1 MRIFRNIK
9 YRRFISPYF
18 TLVFMLSAFGF
29 IVMPTDIFSKIFNFK
44 YIRYPLSVPE
54 QHDHVTEKIKHVKE
68 PTWDVKSESSMPRNT
83 NYSTQFDTLKGIQD
97 FIWNRLNDL
106 QYYGHCENKQILY
119 CESTHPY
126 AGFGSMLFRY
136 GACLQLSFALG
147 RTIFLKQQQYQHFGG
162 LNKWMKL
169 ESKRCGYLK
178 EKYRNYANKCNL
190 NDRKCYLDG
199 NVLEVN
205 NSYKVLEIDMKDA
218 FPIPRYIP
226 TTIPSFIKQAL
237 KKLKIRQPWLWFSS
251 QFLGYLVLRPNDE
264 FQKTLENVK
273 SAISYNGV
281 ALSLHIRRGDKI
293 AEHEAEFIPDEKFAD
308 AVQSAYR
315 FKKVQEINS
324 VRTVYIASD
333 DRLSNMREV
342 LPPNYVMKRL
352 PQNYLSEGL
361 QSYFAPNF
369 SSIVLESIIIDI
381 NLLSHTD
388 ITICTMSSNIC
399 RLAYLLKNAIPPHNA
414 TNRVIS
420 LDWQGYFERY
430 WWAGYDVP
438 LKDFYLTINK
448 KTNISLD
455 FNGTKILL
463 NYEKGYLYQ
472 IIRPNLKIRYGNN
485 SYLYKMR
492 PIHQSGIDIC
502 YIVFEDLI
510 EWPGNPE
517 YPVFLQ

>member
-1 MRIFRNIK
+1 MLKRGRL
-9 YRRFISPYF
+9 ISPYF
-18 TLVFMLSAFGF
+18 TLIFLLCAFGY
-29 IVMPTDIFSKIFNFK
+29 IAIATDTVSKIFK
-44 YIRYPLSVPE
+44 YAKYPFHLSE
-54 QHDHVTEKIKHVKE
+54 QHDCITEKIKRVKE
-68 PTWDVKSESSMPRNT
+68 PISDVKSKSSMSRNP
-83 NYSTQFDTLKGIQD
+83 NFSMQFDTLKGIQD

-106 QYYGHCENKQILY
+106 QYDGDCENKKIIY

-147 RTIFLKQQQYQHFGG
+147 RTMFLDQKQYQHFGG

-190 NDRKCYLDG
+190 NDRKCYLNG
-199 NVLEVN
+199 NALEVN
-205 NSYKVLEIDMKDA
+205 NSYKVLEIDMKDV

-226 TTIPSFIKQAL
+226 TTIPSFIEESL
-237 KKLKIRQPWLWFSS
+237 KKLKIKQPWLWFSS
-251 QFLGYLVLRPNDE
+251 QFLGYLLLRPNDE

-273 SAISYNGV
+273 SAISYNNV

-293 AEHEAEFIPDEKFAD
+293 TEHEADFISDEKFAD
-308 AVQSAYR
+308 AVQNAYR
-315 FKKVQEINS
+315 LKKVQEINS
-324 VRTVYIASD
+324 IRTVYIASD
-333 DRLSNMREV
+333 DRLSNMRKV
-342 LPPNYVMKRL
+342 LPSNYVMKRL

-361 QSYFAPNF
+361 QSYFRPKF

-381 NLLSHTD
+381 NLLSHTN

-399 RLAYLLKNAIPPHNA
+399 RLAYLLRNAIPPHNA

-420 LDWQGYFERY
+420 LDWQDYFERY

-438 LKDFYLTINK
+438 LENFYLTINK
-448 KTNISLD
+448 KTSSSLH

-472 IIRPNLKIRYGNN
+472 IIRPNAKIFYRNN
-485 SYLYKMR
+485 LYLYKMR
-492 PIHQSGIDIC
+492 PVHQLSITTC
-502 YIVFEDLI
+502 YILSKDLI
-510 EWPGNPE
+510 EWPGKPE
-517 YPVFLQ
+517 YPLFLQ